1 MKGGAKAVKKTG
13 RFLVVDVS
21 NSFTKFS
28 LSTAS
33 RLGPIGSHPTPQIDA
48 GWLAAL
54 ARRHPGIPLFLSSVV
69 PQRTRLFER
78 AFGDRLHRL
87 HGTAPLGIPISYRN
101 PRQVGPDRLANA
113 IAARH
118 LYGAPAIVIDF
129 GTAVT
134 FDVLDKRGAYSGGV
148 IAPGLNLMTD
158 YLHERTALLP
168 LVTIREPR
176 RAIAQ
181 STEEAIRVGAVTG
194 YRGMIREILG
204 AIKKE
209 LIGDIGGKPPKIR
222 VIATGGQAAIVSRRM
237 PEIEAVLPALTL
249 DGLRI
254 WGAGILA
261 APDGDPRQ

>member
-1 MKGGAKAVKKTG
+1 MKTKAVKKDG
-13 RFLVVDVS
+13 KFLVVDVS
-21 NSFTKFS
+21 NSFTKYA
-28 LSTAS
+28 LSTS
-33 RLGPIGSHPTPQIDA
+33 DKLGPIRSWPTPQVDA
-48 GWLAAL
+48 TWLGVLAA
-54 ARRHPGIPLFLSSVV
+54 RYPGVPLFLSSVV
-69 PQRTRLFER
+69 PARTELAAR

-87 HGTAPLGIPISYRN
+87 HGLAPLGIPISYRN
-101 PRQVGPDRLANA
+101 PQQVGPDRLANA

-134 FDVLDKRGAYSGGV
+134 FDVVDARGAYSGGV

-168 LVTIREPR
+168 LVAIREPR

-209 LIGDIGGKPPKIR
+209 LGARRVR
-222 VIATGGQAAIVSRRM
+222 VIATGGQASIVSRRM
-237 PEIEAVLPALTL
+237 KEIEAVLPALTL

-254 WGAGILA
+254 WGAGMMA
-261 APDGDPRQ
+261 AKNVATGRKR

>member
-1 MKGGAKAVKKTG
+1 MKTRKKPSPQT
-13 RFLVVDVS
+13 RFLVVDIS
-21 NSFTKFS
+21 NSFTKYA
-28 LSTAS
+28 LSTAA
-33 RLGPIGSHPTPQIDA
+33 RLGPIRNHPTPQVSA
-48 GWLAAL
+48 AWLAAL
-54 ARRHPGIPLFLSSVV
+54 SRRHPGVPLFLSSVV
-69 PQRTRLFER
+69 PARTRLVER
-78 AFGDRLHRL
+78 AFAGRLHRL

-101 PRQVGPDRLANA
+101 PKQVGPDRLANA

-134 FDVLDKRGAYSGGV
+134 FDVVDARGAYSGGV

-204 AIKKE
+204 AIQKE
-209 LIGDIGGKPPKIR
+209 LGEKR
-222 VIATGGQAAIVSRRM
+222 VHVIATGGQAAIVSRRM

-249 DGLRI
+249 DGIRI

-261 APDGDPRQ
+261 ATI

>member
-1 MKGGAKAVKKTG
+1 MKAMKTGKKEG
-13 RFLVVDVS
+13 RFLVVDIS
-21 NSFTKFS
+21 NSFTKYS
-28 LSTAS
+28 LSTAA
-33 RLGPIGSHPTPQIDA
+33 RLGPVRSHPTPKVDA
-48 GWLAAL
+48 AWLATL
-54 ARRHPGIPLFLSSVV
+54 ARRHPGVPLFLSSVV
-69 PQRTRLFER
+69 PARTRLVKR
-78 AFGDRLHRL
+78 TFGRRFHRL

-101 PRQVGPDRLANA
+101 PKQVGPDRLANA

-134 FDVLDKRGAYSGGV
+134 FDVVDARGAYSGGV

-204 AIKKE
+204 ALKKE
-209 LIGDIGGKPPKIR
+209 LGEKGAKGVR
-222 VIATGGQAAIVSRRM
+222 VVATGGQATIVSRRM

-249 DGLRI
+249 DGIRI
-254 WGAGILA
+254 WGAGMLA
-261 APDGDPRQ
+261 ATI